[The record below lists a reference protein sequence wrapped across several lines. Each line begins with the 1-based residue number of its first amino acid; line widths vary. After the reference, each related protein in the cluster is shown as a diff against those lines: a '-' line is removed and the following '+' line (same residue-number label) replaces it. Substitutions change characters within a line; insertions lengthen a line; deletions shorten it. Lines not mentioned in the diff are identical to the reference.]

1 MAWTKEQEK
10 AIYQKGDNI
19 LVAAAAGSGKTA
31 VLVERIVNKII
42 NEKIDVDKLLVVT
55 FTNAAATEMRE
66 RVLDAIYKKLED
78 NPDNLMLQKQIVL
91 LNKSHISTIH
101 AFCLEV
107 IKNNFYKTN
116 ISPNFRLANTPEIE
130 LLKMEVLEEVFDN
143 LYEEKNENFIKL
155 IDTYCVYRSD
165 DNLKEIILKIYRYIQ
180 SMPYPEEWLEK
191 QVEKFNLDLEQDFSK
206 TVWGQLLIKEA
217 KEDIEESINML
228 KNVAKKLQLEIDLNK
243 WYLII
248 NDDISGLEEIAEMEN
263 WDDFYI
269 KMQDLKFKTWA
280 QDRKIVSELKDNA
293 KAVRDKVKAKIDDLK
308 NKIFIYDSKQ
318 ANNDIFAMYET
329 LKEIKNVILKF
340 ISEYQKAKLQKNII
354 DFNDIEHLAL
364 QILVQK
370 NEKGKYEPTE
380 VAKEYQEMFEEI
392 AIDEYQDSNEIQEE
406 ILKQISRG
414 NNIFMVGD
422 VKQSIYKFRQAKP
435 ELFLQKYNT
444 YDNNKIQLFANFR
457 SRKNILDLS
466 NVIFENIMSEEFGS
480 IDYNENEFLNV
491 GQEYIATKEKTLG
504 KAELHIID
512 ASVEIEE
519 VQDEI
524 LENAEIEAKFVAKKI
539 QELING
545 NYVVYDKKQGYR
557 KLQFKDIVILLRKT
571 ANVAPIYE
579 KELEN
584 LEYPVFSDIG
594 TNYFESI
601 EIQTIMSL
609 LKIISNPDNDIAL
622 VTVLRSPIGKF
633 TDNELIEIRLENQ
646 NESFYN
652 ALLSSEKLKE
662 KIDNFLELV
671 EDFRTKQ
678 EYLKLDE
685 FIWYIYEKTGY
696 LNYVSLMKN
705 GNLKAANLRMLFE
718 KARDYEQ
725 GSFKGLYNF
734 INFIDKVTKG
744 NTDMGAPKLIGENE
758 NVIRIMSIH
767 KSKGLEFPVVFLCG
781 TGNQFNML
789 DLNDNILI
797 HSELG
802 LGPKYIN
809 YERRITY
816 NTLAKEA
823 IKYQIK
829 KEIKEE
835 EMRLLYVALTRSR
848 EKLIITGVDKNLK
861 KSIQEKEEMLQI
873 SENKVTKAIAKKS
886 KTYLEWIETVNLA
899 DKRMKDLIDVY
910 EHIKN
915 ESLDTEQEEQKEKTI
930 QIEERKIN
938 KEIDKILT
946 WEYPEKELT
955 KIEGKSSVSKL
966 TKETENEEI
975 KVELKKPKFL
985 EGELPLSKAEI
996 GTTVHLVMQKLDFK
1010 QNYTI
1015 EKIEELLEEL
1025 EQKGIIATK
1034 QKEAVPKQKILAF
1047 AQSQLF
1053 KEIGRA
1059 KKIYKEQPF
1068 YINIPVKELYESKSN
1083 ENILVQGIID
1093 LYYITENEEI
1103 ILVDYKTDYVP
1114 ENKSSYLKEKYQSQL
1129 NLYKRALEQALGKK
1143 VTRAYIYSTY
1153 LNDSIEV
1160 KNRRLEVG
1168 KW

>member
-107 IKNNFYKTN
+107 IKNNFYKTD

-155 IDTYCVYRSD
+155 IDTYCGYRSD

-228 KNVAKKLQLEIDLNK
+228 KNVAKKLQLETDLNK

-293 KAVRDKVKAKIDDLK
+293 KAVRDKAKAKIDDLK

-329 LKEIKNVILKF
+329 LQEIKNVILKF

-512 ASVEIEE
+512 ASVETEE
-519 VQDEI
+519 LQDEI

-652 ALLSSEKLKE
+652 ALLSSEQLKE
-662 KIDNFLELV
+662 KIDDFLELV

-685 FIWYIYEKTGY
+685 LIWYIYEKTGY

-705 GNLKAANLRMLFE
+705 GNLKVANLRMLFE

-938 KEIDKILT
+938 KEINEILT

-1059 KKIYKEQPF
+1059 KKTYKEQPF

>member
-217 KEDIEESINML
+217 KEDIEETINML

-340 ISEYQKAKLQKNII
+340 ISEYQKAKLQKSII

-491 GQEYIATKEKTLG
+491 GQEYIETKEKTLG

-512 ASVEIEE
+512 ASVETEE

-938 KEIDKILT
+938 KEINEILT

-966 TKETENEEI
+966 AKETENEEI

-1059 KKIYKEQPF
+1059 KKTYKEQPF

-1114 ENKSSYLKEKYQSQL
+1114 ENKASYLKEKYQSQL

>member
-107 IKNNFYKTN
+107 IKNNFYKTD

-217 KEDIEESINML
+217 KEDIEETINML

-293 KAVRDKVKAKIDDLK
+293 KAVRDKAKAKIDDLK

-491 GQEYIATKEKTLG
+491 GQEYIETKEKTLG

-685 FIWYIYEKTGY
+685 LIWYIYEKTGY

-1059 KKIYKEQPF
+1059 KKTYKEQPF

-1114 ENKSSYLKEKYQSQL
+1114 ENKASYLKEKYQSQL

-1160 KNRRLEVG
+1160 RNRRLEVG

>member
-107 IKNNFYKTN
+107 IKNNFYKTD

-155 IDTYCVYRSD
+155 IDTYCGYRSD

-217 KEDIEESINML
+217 KEDIEESISTL
-228 KNVAKKLQLEIDLNK
+228 KNVAKKLQLETDLNK

-293 KAVRDKVKAKIDDLK
+293 KAVRDKAKAKIDDLK

-491 GQEYIATKEKTLG
+491 GQEYIETKEKTLG

-512 ASVEIEE
+512 ASVETEE

-622 VTVLRSPIGKF
+622 VTVLRSPIGNF

-652 ALLSSEKLKE
+652 ALLSSEQLKE
-662 KIDNFLELV
+662 KIDDFLELV

-685 FIWYIYEKTGY
+685 LIWYIYEKTGY

-705 GNLKAANLRMLFE
+705 GNLKVANLRMLFE

-910 EHIKN
+910 EYTKN

-938 KEIDKILT
+938 KEINEILT

-1059 KKIYKEQPF
+1059 KKTYKEQPF

>member
-107 IKNNFYKTN
+107 IKNNFYKTD

-217 KEDIEESINML
+217 KEDIEETINML

-340 ISEYQKAKLQKNII
+340 ISEYQKAKLQKSII

-491 GQEYIATKEKTLG
+491 GQEYIETKEKTLG

-512 ASVEIEE
+512 ASVETEE

-1059 KKIYKEQPF
+1059 KKTYKEQPF

-1114 ENKSSYLKEKYQSQL
+1114 ENKASYLKEKYQSQL

-1160 KNRRLEVG
+1160 RSRRLEVG

>member
-107 IKNNFYKTN
+107 IKNNFYKTD

-155 IDTYCVYRSD
+155 IDTYCGYRSD

-217 KEDIEESINML
+217 KEDIEESISTL
-228 KNVAKKLQLEIDLNK
+228 KNVAKKLQLETDLNK

-293 KAVRDKVKAKIDDLK
+293 KAVRDKAKAKIDDLK

-329 LKEIKNVILKF
+329 LQEIKNVILKF

-512 ASVEIEE
+512 ASVETEE
-519 VQDEI
+519 LQDEI

-622 VTVLRSPIGKF
+622 VTVLRSPIGNF

-652 ALLSSEKLKE
+652 ALLSSEQLKE
-662 KIDNFLELV
+662 KIDDFLELV

-685 FIWYIYEKTGY
+685 LIWYIYEKTGY

-705 GNLKAANLRMLFE
+705 GNLKVANLRMLFE

-910 EHIKN
+910 EYTKN

-938 KEIDKILT
+938 KEINEILT

-1059 KKIYKEQPF
+1059 KKTYKEQPF

-1114 ENKSSYLKEKYQSQL
+1114 ENKASYLKEKYQSQL

>member
-217 KEDIEESINML
+217 KEDIEETINML

-340 ISEYQKAKLQKNII
+340 ISEYQKAKLQKSII

-491 GQEYIATKEKTLG
+491 GQEYIETKEKTLG

-512 ASVEIEE
+512 ASVETEE

-1114 ENKSSYLKEKYQSQL
+1114 ENKASYLKEKYQSQL

-1160 KNRRLEVG
+1160 RSRRLEVG

>member
-107 IKNNFYKTN
+107 IKNNFYKTD

-155 IDTYCVYRSD
+155 IDTYCGYRSD

-217 KEDIEESINML
+217 KEDIEESISTL
-228 KNVAKKLQLEIDLNK
+228 KNVAKKLQLETDLNK

-293 KAVRDKVKAKIDDLK
+293 KAVRDKAKAKIDDLK

-329 LKEIKNVILKF
+329 LQEIKNVILKF

-512 ASVEIEE
+512 ASVETEE
-519 VQDEI
+519 LQDEI

-622 VTVLRSPIGKF
+622 VTVLRSPIGNF

-652 ALLSSEKLKE
+652 ALLSSEQLKE
-662 KIDNFLELV
+662 KIDDFLELV

-685 FIWYIYEKTGY
+685 LIWYIYEKTGY

-705 GNLKAANLRMLFE
+705 GNLKVANLRMLFE

-910 EHIKN
+910 EYTKN

-938 KEIDKILT
+938 KEINEILT

-1114 ENKSSYLKEKYQSQL
+1114 ENKASYLKEKYQSQL

-1160 KNRRLEVG
+1160 RSRRLEVG

>member
-217 KEDIEESINML
+217 KEDIEETINML

-340 ISEYQKAKLQKNII
+340 ISEYQKAKLQKSII

-491 GQEYIATKEKTLG
+491 GQEYIETKEKTLG

-512 ASVEIEE
+512 ASVETEE

-685 FIWYIYEKTGY
+685 LIWYIYEKTGY

-1059 KKIYKEQPF
+1059 KKTYKEQPF

-1114 ENKSSYLKEKYQSQL
+1114 ENKASYLKEKYQSQL